1 MTSQK
6 SSKRGRLSYLLPENH
21 TPMKKS
27 GSTLQIKRY
36 DLSKN
41 RSLRAHNAADEYML
55 EFFNSLHA
63 KPQHPAIYFDRF
75 GFLTCHLH
83 SSNPTVVLT
92 QKSQEKSIRSN
103 LEANRLVEPSF
114 TDPLAP
120 LEKKIDLALI
130 QVPKSLALLELFL
143 SHLVQNS
150 TKEVTVVLGF
160 MTRHFTTNLL
170 ETCKQYFESV
180 EQSKAV
186 KKARLITLTGKKEFE
201 SSNPIDVVE
210 FNKHVY
216 KQYWGVFSAKHI
228 DYATQFL
235 LEHLDL
241 KDSDQRILDLGSGN
255 GVISREI
262 LKEVP
267 TADLSLL
274 DDSFLA
280 YKSGQLNLVG
290 ENIHHHFDN
299 DLSNFEDEYFD
310 LIVSNPPFHFEYEIN
325 IETPIQ
331 LFNES
336 IRCLKVNGRLQI
348 VANKHLNYMTHLK
361 PIFKTVEVVNEN
373 EKYIIYKCVK

>member
-1 MTSQK
+1 M
-6 SSKRGRLSYLLPENH
+6 
-21 TPMKKS
+21 
-27 GSTLQIKRY
+27 
-36 DLSKN
+36 
-41 RSLRAHNAADEYML
+41 
-55 EFFNSLHA
+55 
-63 KPQHPAIYFDRF
+63 
-75 GFLTCHLH
+75 
-83 SSNPTVVLT
+83 
-92 QKSQEKSIRSN
+92 
-103 LEANRLVEPSF
+103 
-114 TDPLAP
+114 
-120 LEKKIDLALI
+120 
-130 QVPKSLALLELFL
+130 
-143 SHLVQNS
+143 
-150 TKEVTVVLGF
+150 
-160 MTRHFTTNLL
+160 
-170 ETCKQYFESV
+170 
-180 EQSKAV
+180 
-186 KKARLITLTGKKEFE
+186 
-201 SSNPIDVVE
+201 
-210 FNKHVY
+210 
-216 KQYWGVFSAKHI
+216 FSAKHI

-290 ENIHHHFDN
+290 ENIHHHFDH